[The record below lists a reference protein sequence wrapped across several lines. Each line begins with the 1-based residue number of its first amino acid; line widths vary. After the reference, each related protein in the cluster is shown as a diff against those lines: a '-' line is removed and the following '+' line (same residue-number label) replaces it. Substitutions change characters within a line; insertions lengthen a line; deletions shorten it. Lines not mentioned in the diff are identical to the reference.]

1 MRQQKTFYNIN
12 IKTMRKSLLP
22 ILTLALMASPAAVHA
37 NGNGNAIVTSGET
50 SPVVPETFV
59 KTSGNMFGTK
69 PGTAPEGWT
78 LSFPNADASLQDELA
93 AGVRTTGVDNSMPQ
107 MEGSVFNS
115 SAKAVTRL
123 EITVPLANFGIDENL
138 LEAYA
143 QEGKPLTLYFSCDA
157 ATGYTTL
164 GQDENPSVKFSAILL
179 RADKSAAGNSEARAY
194 FNVGSATAHVFS
206 SAEISTDEG
215 FRPAYVNLAI
225 EMKPCDGME
234 DTADYGVSVGNVHI
248 YISGD
253 DLVTKDIMVDCNYP
267 GTLIGGGRYLSL
279 GDGQKGS
286 TAYIVFDSADRFTR
300 ALLKDLNGNVLATC
314 DNKGDNIAR
323 LPIAVNQ
330 ELKTDYELTG
340 EPTDP
345 DYDPDDE
352 DYDNPDDGTT
362 TLTLELEGTT
372 PTAISGV
379 KTDSANSKR
388 IYNIAGQK
396 VNTTQA
402 GQVYIV
408 DGKKTVVK

>member
-1 MRQQKTFYNIN
+1 MK
-12 IKTMRKSLLP
+12 KSFLP

-37 NGNGNAIVTSGET
+37 NDDGDAIVTLGET
-50 SPVVPETFV
+50 STTVPETFV
-59 KTSGNMFGTK
+59 KTSGNLFGTK

-78 LSFPNADASLQDELA
+78 LSFPNADASLYDELA
-93 AGVRTTGVDNSMPQ
+93 AGVRTTDINNSMPQ
-107 MEGSVFNS
+107 MEGSVFSS

-143 QEGKPLTLYFSCDA
+143 QEGKNLSLYFSCDA
-157 ATGYTTL
+157 ATSYTTL
-164 GQDENPSVKFSAILL
+164 GQDKNPSVKFNATLL

-194 FNVGSATAHVFS
+194 LNVYSATSHIFS
-206 SAEISTDEG
+206 SAEISTDEA

-234 DTADYGVSVGNVHI
+234 DIADEGVSVGNVHI
-248 YISGD
+248 YISAD

-267 GTLIGGGRYLSL
+267 GTLIGEGRYLSL
-279 GDGQKGS
+279 GNGQKGS
-286 TAYIVFDSADRFTR
+286 MAYIVFDSANRFTR
-300 ALLKDLNGNVLATC
+300 ALLKDLDGNVLATC

-345 DYDPDDE
+345 DYDPEDDE
-352 DYDNPDDGTT
+352 DNPDDGTT

-372 PTAISGV
+372 PTAINGV
-379 KTDSANSKR
+379 KTDGTTANPTTPKHV
-388 IYNIAGQK
+388 YNISGQK

-402 GQVYIV
+402 GQMYIV
-408 DGKKTVVK
+408 GGKKTVVK